1 MADDGVSRP
10 WYCRLALG
18 AVLRRLLVGALLPL
32 ALALPGGAEDE
43 AKPELTVFQ
52 PPKYRI
58 SQVHLNPGPA
68 GIQAAV
74 SRGRY
79 RVNFGTREGVR
90 PGSIFEVYQE
100 HLRLGLVRVER
111 VWRDT
116 SHVRLI
122 QLEQKLNSSPAP
134 FGTRG
139 RLHHLKP
146 KLVLLQTIHFD
157 QGKPDLSIDMHERLR
172 YLSRFVREF
181 PDHPLIIEGHSDITG
196 DEKRNRVLSRQRAE
210 QIRQYLH
217 EVQRLPMEQMHLWSF
232 GSAEP
237 IATNETDEGRAQ
249 NRRVEITLLD
259 ALPAALASP
268 ETQASAAEEKK

>member
-1 MADDGVSRP
+1 MADDSVSRP
-10 WYCRLALG
+10 CRLAHG
-18 AVLRRLLVGALLPL
+18 AALRRLLAGALLL
-32 ALALPGGAEDE
+32 LALPGVADDG
-43 AKPELTVFQ
+43 KELNPTVLR
-52 PPKYRI
+52 PSKYRI
-58 SQVHLNPGPA
+58 SQVHLAPGPA

-79 RVNFGTREGVR
+79 RVNFGTREGVQ

-122 QLEQKLNSSPAP
+122 RLEQKVNSAPAP
-134 FGTRG
+134 FGARG
-139 RLHHLKP
+139 RLHHLQP

-157 QGKPDLSIDMHERLR
+157 QGKPDLSTDMHQRLR

-181 PDHPLIIEGHSDITG
+181 PDHPLVIEGHSDITG

-232 GSAEP
+232 GSTEP
-237 IATNETDEGRAQ
+237 IATNNTAEGRAL
-249 NRRVEITLLD
+249 NRRVEITLRD
-259 ALPAALASP
+259 TLPAALASP
-268 ETQASAAEEKK
+268 QTPEPAVEAKK